1 MTNHIPAKKSLG
13 QNFLKDE
20 TVLHNI
26 ASSINTKE
34 NDLIIEIGPGK
45 GALTKHL
52 ISKNSY
58 LLCYEIDNRMK
69 PILENLKNDK
79 TTFIFKDFLQTN
91 IEEDIKNINYDN
103 IYIIANIPYY
113 ITTPII
119 KHIISLNKLKSMT
132 LLVQKEVAERFSAKP
147 NSKDYGSLTVY
158 LNYYF
163 DINYLFT
170 VKNTSF
176 NPVPKVDSAVI
187 NFTRKLVTPD
197 VKNEELFFKL
207 IEDSFKMKRK
217 TLKNNL
223 SNYNWQVIKDVLSKY
238 NLPENVRAEQIP
250 LEIFIN
256 ISNNLKN

>member
-1 MTNHIPAKKSLG
+1 MNIKAKKSLG
-13 QNFLKDE
+13 QNFLHDE
-20 TVLHNI
+20 AVLKNI
-26 ASSINTKE
+26 ANSINTEE

-52 ISKNSY
+52 INKNSY
-58 LLCYEIDNRMK
+58 LLCYEIDERMK
-69 PILENLKNDK
+69 PILNNLTNDK
-79 TTFIFKDFLQTN
+79 TKIIFKDFLKTD
-91 IEEDIKNINYDN
+91 IENDIKDIDYNN

-113 ITTPII
+113 ITTPIL
-119 KHIISLNKLKSMT
+119 KHVINLPKLKSMT

-187 NFTRKLVTPD
+187 NFNHKTIKHNVI
-197 VKNEELFFKL
+197 NEELFFKL
-207 IEDSFKMKRK
+207 VEDSFKMKRK

-223 SNYNWQVIKDVLSKY
+223 SSYNWQKITEILSKY

-250 LEIFIN
+250 LEAFID
-256 ISNNLKN
+256 ISNNLN

>member
-1 MTNHIPAKKSLG
+1 
-13 QNFLKDE
+13 
-20 TVLHNI
+20 
-26 ASSINTKE
+26 
-34 NDLIIEIGPGK
+34 
-45 GALTKHL
+45 
-52 ISKNSY
+52 
-58 LLCYEIDNRMK
+58 
-69 PILENLKNDK
+69 
-79 TTFIFKDFLQTN
+79 
-91 IEEDIKNINYDN
+91 
-103 IYIIANIPYY
+103 
-113 ITTPII
+113 
-119 KHIISLNKLKSMT
+119 MT

-197 VKNEELFFKL
+197 VKNEEIFFKL

-223 SNYNWQVIKDVLSKY
+223 SNYNWQIIKDVLSKY

-250 LEIFIN
+250 LEIFIS
-256 ISNNLKN
+256 ISNAL